1 MVLSPSALDRDGK
14 LSELEQNVWNNSAMD
29 SNLIQ
34 ECRQRVCNFKR
45 VCPNQGLDPWNS
57 DLS

>member
-1 MVLSPSALDRDGK
+1 MVLLDRDGK
-14 LSELEQNVWNNSAMD
+14 LSVLLVEIEQNVWNNSAMD

-34 ECRQRVCNFKR
+34 ECRQRVCNLKR